1 TSNMPRKKRKGGRGG
16 IFCGC
21 FGAADEPP
29 DIQLNMTDAMAAPVA
44 IETYPPMPSP
54 SELKAKF
61 AEFVDELDLPSQ
73 NRQAMFDLAPEK
85 QWQIY
90 CSKKKEQEDPN
101 KLATSWPDYYIDR
114 LNSMSTIM
122 VLMYDEE
129 EIEMR
134 LKLVDGL
141 KTALR
146 TQPVRFVVRFAEL
159 DGISCLLNFLKN
171 MVPEV
176 RESRIHTSAIG
187 CIKALM
193 NNTQGRANVLAHPD
207 GINVIA
213 QSLAC
218 ESLRTKTAVLEI
230 LGAVCLV
237 PGGHKKVLEAML
249 HYQKYSNE
257 RTRFQNIVN
266 ELALNHH
273 SPEDDT
279 FEVNMKT
286 AAMSFLNALINC
298 GAGEDHLEFRCHLRY
313 ELLLLGIQPI
323 MEQLREY
330 ENELLNK
337 HLDFFEM
344 VRREDDEEIASRFD
358 AEHIDTKSAGDMF
371 DFIQKK
377 LCFTEAYPHLLSL
390 LHHCMLIPLNRG
402 GAPYH
407 WQLFDRVVQQIT
419 LQKLDGADPD
429 VTFLR
434 DFNLE
439 KCLKLLI
446 NENEIK
452 KWKDTAETMR
462 KKHDEMKGNLDRKER
477 ECEAKGKEQEE
488 LMKTVNILKG
498 KLDAESKERLSSD
511 QKLTDMTQHVEES
524 LQEAIKLGT
533 SPSIPITPSTA
544 IAPPPPPPLAP
555 PMGGPPPPPPPLA
568 PPMSGGPPPPPPMMG
583 APPPPAPP
591 GMGAPKG
598 LPKKNIPKAPNPLK
612 SFNWL
617 KLSDTKITGTIWTEL
632 DDSKAF
638 KCIDLPDL
646 DNTFSAYQRQQ
657 VSKYAHFN
665 ICIKYGSQEDLSIKK
680 VKELSVIDGR
690 RAQNCTILLT
700 RLKLTDDEIRKAVLS
715 CDQSEDLQKDMMEQL
730 IKFIPTKEETDMLNE
745 HKADMSKMARADK
758 FLCQMSQ
765 IHHYEQR
772 MHAIFYKKKFHER
785 LSEIQPKVEGEVVW
799 CGCLYGLYYR
809 IITPLY
815 LSHTHCYSS
824 CRKNFQYQSSQT
836 LTESSRNDPGIGQLH
851 EQGSERQR
859 IWISNCRVLVKW
871 PTHDS
876 KFERNFI
883 RHLGLTQPLLKIPL
897 KKNVTLMHFLIE
909 MLEKHSPDIIN
920 LPDDLKNVETAARVN
935 LGELEKEMNI
945 LRLGLKNLKTEL
957 GVQEKQVSSGQS
969 LPGDR
974 FVPVMTDFVTIASV
988 SFTETEEK
996 LTESK
1001 TKFNK
1006 VVELFGEDPKRL
1018 QPDAFFNLFTDFMAS
1033 FNSARKDNI
1042 SQRKK
1047 KDDEIKRKH
1056 IYRISSSQREDERK
1070 KRKIGSRKQS
1080 EDQRGEFDDLVSA
1093 LRSGEVFEK
1102 DVSKFQKRN
1111 RLKRPPS
1118 SLDDR
1123 ERVVSKITT

>member
-1 TSNMPRKKRKGGRGG
+1 MPRKKRKGGRGG

-511 QKLTDMTQHVEES
+511 QKLTDMTQHVEVLTKTVSRPPPTQLLSSRTTQKNES
-524 LQEAIKLGT
+524 
-533 SPSIPITPSTA
+533 
-544 IAPPPPPPLAP
+544 PPPPPPLAP

-657 VSKYAHFN
+657 VICPICLTKSNQQDSVVQKPVIKYVMSLSLQLQSGFVDKSSFN
-665 ICIKYGSQEDLSIKK
+665 LRIKYGSQEDLSIKK

-785 LSEIQPKVEGEVVW
+785 LSEIQPKVEA
-799 CGCLYGLYYR
+799 
-809 IITPLY
+809 
-815 LSHTHCYSS
+815 
-824 CRKNFQYQSSQT
+824 
-836 LTESSRNDPGIGQLH
+836 
-851 EQGSERQR
+851 
-859 IWISNCRVLVKW
+859 
-871 PTHDS
+871 
-876 KFERNFI
+876 
-883 RHLGLTQPLLKIPL
+883 LLKASKEIMNSKRL
-897 KKNVTLMHFLIE
+897 RKVLEMILALGNYMNKGQRGNAYGFQTALSKMADTRSSANRNVTLMHFLIE

>member
-1 TSNMPRKKRKGGRGG
+1 
-16 IFCGC
+16 
-21 FGAADEPP
+21 
-29 DIQLNMTDAMAAPVA
+29 
-44 IETYPPMPSP
+44 
-54 SELKAKF
+54 
-61 AEFVDELDLPSQ
+61 
-73 NRQAMFDLAPEK
+73 
-85 QWQIY
+85 
-90 CSKKKEQEDPN
+90 
-101 KLATSWPDYYIDR
+101 
-114 LNSMSTIM
+114 
-122 VLMYDEE
+122 
-129 EIEMR
+129 
-134 LKLVDGL
+134 LVDGL

-439 KCLKLLI
+439 KCLKLQLSFPQVDMWAI
-446 NENEIK
+446 NRIVCNVVWISVFEQILFQIIK
-452 KWKDTAETMR
+452 LPD
-462 KKHDEMKGNLDRKER
+462 HDEMKGNLDRKER

-511 QKLTDMTQHVEES
+511 QKLTDMTQHVEVLTKTIMDERKEKES

-632 DDSKAF
+632 DDSKVTQNVF
-638 KCIDLPDL
+638 LEYL

-665 ICIKYGSQEDLSIKK
+665 IYLSIKK

-785 LSEIQPKVEGEVVW
+785 LSEIQPKVEA
-799 CGCLYGLYYR
+799 
-809 IITPLY
+809 
-815 LSHTHCYSS
+815 
-824 CRKNFQYQSSQT
+824 
-836 LTESSRNDPGIGQLH
+836 
-851 EQGSERQR
+851 
-859 IWISNCRVLVKW
+859 
-871 PTHDS
+871 
-876 KFERNFI
+876 
-883 RHLGLTQPLLKIPL
+883 LLKASKEIMNSKRL
-897 KKNVTLMHFLIE
+897 RKVLEMILALGNYMNKGQRGNAYGFLQSLSKMADTRSSANRNVTLMHFLIE

-1047 KDDEIKRKH
+1047 KDDEIKRKQ
-1056 IYRISSSQREDERK
+1056 SEQKVSFREDERK

-1111 RLKRPPS
+1111 RLKR
-1118 SLDDR
+1118 
-1123 ERVVSKITT
+1123 

>member
-1 TSNMPRKKRKGGRGG
+1 MPRKKRKTGGRGN

-29 DIQLNMTDAMAAPVA
+29 DIQLNMTDAMTAPA
-44 IETYPPMPSP
+44 HIETFPPMPSP
-54 SELKAKF
+54 SELKTKF
-61 AEFVDELDLPSQ
+61 SEFVDELDLPSQ
-73 NRQAMFDLAPEK
+73 NRQAMFDLPPEK

-122 VLMYDEE
+122 VLAYDEE

-213 QSLAC
+213 QSLTC

-249 HYQKYSNE
+249 YYQKYANE
-257 RTRFQNIVN
+257 RTRFQNIVS
-266 ELALNHH
+266 ELAISHH
-273 SPEDDT
+273 SPEDDS
-279 FEVNMKT
+279 FEVDMKT
-286 AAMSFLNALINC
+286 AAMSFINALMNC

-337 HLDFFEM
+337 HLHFFEM

-358 AEHIDTKSAGDMF
+358 AEHIDTKSASEMF

-390 LHHCMLIPLNRG
+390 LHHCMLLPLNRG
-402 GAPYH
+402 GAPFH
-407 WQLFDRVVQQIT
+407 WQLFDRIAQQIT

-434 DFNLE
+434 DFSLE

-462 KKHDEMKGNLDRKER
+462 KKHDEMKGNLDRKDR
-477 ECEAKGKEQEE
+477 ECEAKTQEKEEM
-488 LMKTVNILKG
+488 MKTLNILKG
-498 KLDAESKERLSSD
+498 KLDSESKDRQDSD
-511 QKLTDMTQHVEES
+511 KKLTDMTQHVEVLTKTSEDPYSLPPDENPYELIMDERKEKES
-524 LQEAIKLGT
+524 LQEAIKTGKA
-533 SPSIPITPSTA
+533 PDIPIAPSAAIPPPPVA
-544 IAPPPPPPLAP
+544 IAPPPPPPPPGAPAPPPPGGIPPPPP
-555 PMGGPPPPPPPLA
+555 PMGGPPPPPPP
-568 PPMSGGPPPPPPMMG
+568 GG
-583 APPPPAPP
+583 PPAPP
-591 GMGAPKG
+591 GAPIG
-598 LPKKNIPKAPNPLK
+598 LPKKKTPKPANPLK
-612 SFNWL
+612 SFNWS
-617 KLSDTKITGTIWTEL
+617 KLPETNIKGTIWTEI
-632 DDSKAF
+632 DDAKAF
-638 KCIDLPDL
+638 KFIDLPDF

-657 VSKYAHFN
+657 
-665 ICIKYGSQEDLSIKK
+665 KYGSQEDLSIKK

-690 RAQNCTILLT
+690 RAQNCTILLS
-700 RLKLTDDEIRKAVLS
+700 RLKLTDEEIRKAVLS
-715 CDQSEDLQKDMMEQL
+715 CDKSEDLQKDMLEQL

-745 HKADMSKMARADK
+745 HKADMGKMARADK

-772 MHAIFYKKKFHER
+772 LHAVFYKKKFHER
-785 LSEIQPKVEGEVVW
+785 LSEIQPKVEAILKSSKQIGSSKRLRKVLEMILAM
-799 CGCLYGLYYR
+799 GNYMNKGQRGNAYGFKLQS
-809 IITPLY
+809 
-815 LSHTHCYSS
+815 LSKMTDTKSS
-824 CRKNFQYQSSQT
+824 ANR
-836 LTESSRNDPGIGQLH
+836 
-851 EQGSERQR
+851 
-859 IWISNCRVLVKW
+859 
-871 PTHDS
+871 
-876 KFERNFI
+876 
-883 RHLGLTQPLLKIPL
+883 
-897 KKNVTLMHFLIE
+897 NVTLMHFLIE
-909 MLEKHSPDIIN
+909 MLEKNSPDIVN
-920 LPDDLKNVETAARVN
+920 LPEDLKEIEIAARVN
-935 LGELEKEMNI
+935 LGELEKEIGI

-957 GVQEKQVSSGQS
+957 DIQKKRVESGQT
-969 LPGDR
+969 LPEDQ
-974 FVPVMTDFVTIASV
+974 FVPVMTDFVTVASV
-988 SFTETEEK
+988 TFQELEEQ
-996 LTESK
+996 LSEAK
-1001 TKFNK
+1001 TKFNR
-1006 VVELFGEDPKRL
+1006 VVELFGEDPKKL
-1018 QPDAFFNLFTDFMAS
+1018 QPDAFFRIFTEFLDS
-1033 FNSARKDNI
+1033 FNAARKDNI
-1042 SQRKK
+1042 AARKK
-1047 KDDEIKRKH
+1047 KDEEMKRKQKELE
-1056 IYRISSSQREDERK
+1056 RDAERK
-1070 KRKIGSRKQS
+1070 KRKVGSRKKS

-1111 RLKRPPS
+1111 RGKRPPS

-1123 ERVVSKITT
+1123 ERVVSKITTNI

>member
-1 TSNMPRKKRKGGRGG
+1 FGFTSNMPRKKRKGGRGG

-511 QKLTDMTQHVEES
+511 QKLTDMTQHVERKEKES

-657 VSKYAHFN
+657 VIFSN
-665 ICIKYGSQEDLSIKK
+665 ISSLCPTDTMTTYLSIKK

-785 LSEIQPKVEGEVVW
+785 LSEIQPKVEA
-799 CGCLYGLYYR
+799 
-809 IITPLY
+809 
-815 LSHTHCYSS
+815 
-824 CRKNFQYQSSQT
+824 
-836 LTESSRNDPGIGQLH
+836 
-851 EQGSERQR
+851 
-859 IWISNCRVLVKW
+859 
-871 PTHDS
+871 
-876 KFERNFI
+876 
-883 RHLGLTQPLLKIPL
+883 LLKASKEIMNSKRL
-897 KKNVTLMHFLIE
+897 RKVLEMILALGNYMNKGQRGNAYGFLQSLSKMADTRSSANRNVTLMHFLIE

>member
-1 TSNMPRKKRKGGRGG
+1 
-16 IFCGC
+16 
-21 FGAADEPP
+21 
-29 DIQLNMTDAMAAPVA
+29 
-44 IETYPPMPSP
+44 
-54 SELKAKF
+54 
-61 AEFVDELDLPSQ
+61 
-73 NRQAMFDLAPEK
+73 
-85 QWQIY
+85 
-90 CSKKKEQEDPN
+90 
-101 KLATSWPDYYIDR
+101 
-114 LNSMSTIM
+114 
-122 VLMYDEE
+122 

-511 QKLTDMTQHVEES
+511 QKLTDMTQHVEVLTKTIMDERKEKES

-555 PMGGPPPPPPPLA
+555 PMG
-568 PPMSGGPPPPPPMMG
+568 
-583 APPPPAPP
+583 APP

-657 VSKYAHFN
+657 
-665 ICIKYGSQEDLSIKK
+665 KYGSQEDLSIKK

-785 LSEIQPKVEGEVVW
+785 LSEIQPKVEA
-799 CGCLYGLYYR
+799 
-809 IITPLY
+809 
-815 LSHTHCYSS
+815 
-824 CRKNFQYQSSQT
+824 
-836 LTESSRNDPGIGQLH
+836 
-851 EQGSERQR
+851 
-859 IWISNCRVLVKW
+859 
-871 PTHDS
+871 
-876 KFERNFI
+876 
-883 RHLGLTQPLLKIPL
+883 LLKASKEIMNSKRL
-897 KKNVTLMHFLIE
+897 RKVLEMILALGNYMNKGQRGNAYGFLQSLSKMADTRSSANRNVTLMHFLIE

-1047 KDDEIKRKH
+1047 KDDEIKRKQ
-1056 IYRISSSQREDERK
+1056 SEQKVSFREDERK

-1118 SLDDR
+1118 
-1123 ERVVSKITT
+1123 